1 MLNVIRFF
9 DEIDDVFGI
18 LSAARSGAY
27 LLIIFLSIVLTI
39 TATLSL
45 GLQGLFISLLV
56 CGVSISAATLTSP
69 RN

>member
-1 MLNVIRFF
+1 MFNIIRFF
-9 DEIDDVFGI
+9 DELDDVFGI
-18 LSAARSGAY
+18 LGAASSGAY

-45 GLQGLFISLLV
+45 GLRGLFVSLLV
-56 CGVSISAATLTSP
+56 CGVSISVATLASS